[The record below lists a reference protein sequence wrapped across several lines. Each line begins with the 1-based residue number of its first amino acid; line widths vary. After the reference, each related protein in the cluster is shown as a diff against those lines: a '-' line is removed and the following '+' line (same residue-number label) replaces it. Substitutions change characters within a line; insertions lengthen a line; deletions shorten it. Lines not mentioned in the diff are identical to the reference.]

1 MWPVRLSHSVSRS
14 GVSLL
19 IRYHVEQGRGRALS
33 GSGRP
38 LARTSAGL
46 ARWAPR
52 AARGGLARAVYTR
65 RAHQCGLRAKSKTR
79 NATLASQSGVLSQQ
93 PRSRVLEQRSS
104 SLNPTLH
111 NTEQRLPNKTPL
123 CNLHIQGG
131 LLLRKTPTEHVRA
144 ESSQCNTAQ
153 HSGSGQFPRR
163 GCFRLPQPRSP
174 SLLLFRAGLCSNRN
188 SF

>member
-1 MWPVRLSHSVSRS
+1 MNVCIQAIPDSGNLIREKKFFASWDRLSLRDCVVRLW
-14 GVSLL
+14 
-19 IRYHVEQGRGRALS
+19 
-33 GSGRP
+33 
-38 LARTSAGL
+38 TSAFSYH
-46 ARWAPR
+46 AIHR
-52 AARGGLARAVYTR
+52 
-65 RAHQCGLRAKSKTR
+65 GLRAKSKTR

-123 CNLHIQGG
+123 CNLQSG
-131 LLLRKTPTEHVRA
+131 LLLRKTPTKHVRA

-163 GCFRLPQPRSP
+163 GCFRLPQSRS
-174 SLLLFRAGLCSNRN
+174 SFLLLFRAGLC
-188 SF
+188 

>member
-1 MWPVRLSHSVSRS
+1 MKLKMLQKKRAYRVIASDSALLQEASTVESGDSTPVAGCS
-14 GVSLL
+14 GPVPM
-19 IRYHVEQGRGRALS
+19 V
-33 GSGRP
+33 
-38 LARTSAGL
+38 
-46 ARWAPR
+46 WAPR

-79 NATLASQSGVLSQQ
+79 NATLASQSRVLSQQ

-123 CNLHIQGG
+123 CNLQSG

-144 ESSQCNTAQ
+144 ESRQCNTAQ

-163 GCFRLPQPRSP
+163 GCFRLPQSRSP
-174 SLLLFRAGLCSNRN
+174 SLLLFRAGLC
-188 SF
+188 